1 MSQIENQLKNMSNFV
16 PEIPLFKEESESIIF
31 SQNESP
37 LNINIVRK
45 KYIKRNPFVPK
56 VELIK
61 ANYFSLE
68 NTAKRNYFQQIPPQV
83 RNVLRKQYEKYMQ
96 QVRIT
101 IPFFLWF
108 FKYRKPLKRIATLT
122 SRKAIENSPHNKK
135 LLEKQ
140 NSKKSHVKNQ
150 KKSQVKQNLIKF
162 CFLLPWER

>member
-16 PEIPLFKEESESIIF
+16 PEIPLFKEESESIVL
-31 SQNESP
+31 SHDEPP
-37 LNINIVRK
+37 LNINIIRK
-45 KYIKRNPFVPK
+45 RNIKRNHFVPK

-122 SRKAIENSPHNKK
+122 SRKAIEKILFAFPFST
-135 LLEKQ
+135 LLAK
-140 NSKKSHVKNQ
+140 
-150 KKSQVKQNLIKF
+150 
-162 CFLLPWER
+162 

>member
-1 MSQIENQLKNMSNFV
+1 MSNFV
-16 PEIPLFKEESESIIF
+16 LKIPLFEEKSKSNIF
-31 SQNESP
+31 YHDKSP
-37 LNINIVRK
+37 LNINIIRK
-45 KYIKRNPFVPK
+45 RNIKRNHFVPK

-68 NTAKRNYFQQIPPQV
+68 NTAKRNYFQQLPPQV
-83 RNVLRKQYEKYMQ
+83 RNALRKQYEKYMQ

-135 LLEKQ
+135 IVRATKP
-140 NSKKSHVKNQ
+140 KSRR
-150 KKSQVKQNLIKF
+150 VKQNFKRRIK
-162 CFLLPWER
+162 